1 MYYLNS
7 PNVKISRERVENAVL
22 QKIRGCLTCLY
33 VNTSCCCCSNK
44 TRKWHRNFQISELGV
59 SDPCVAFIVS
69 IMVSNKQYSLVQTTW
84 DCQVILSNQIYCVMY
99 SFVHILKI
107 WIFLNF
113 YFRGKGTYHCEWK
126 CLQNLKTLSVFVYT
140 ICLIICLFVYEML
153 IPVRV
158 METEL
163 SPRLLEAE
171 QW

>member
-7 PNVKISRERVENAVL
+7 PYVKISQERVENAVL

-84 DCQVILSNQIYCVMY
+84 DCQVILSNQIHCVMY
-99 SFVHILKI
+99 SSVHIPQIGKI
-107 WIFLNF
+107 FNF
-113 YFRGKGTYHCEWK
+113 DLEAKA
-126 CLQNLKTLSVFVYT
+126 
-140 ICLIICLFVYEML
+140 LIIVS
-153 IPVRV
+153 
-158 METEL
+158 ETIWTHIWFIYR
-163 SPRLLEAE
+163 SYD
-171 QW
+171 